1 MPDVEKLTNFQV
13 LTRRPKRLKTERE
26 SGFKA
31 HPPAFREPPLTLK
44 LTDSQQWGRE

>member
-31 HPPAFREPPLTLK
+31 HPSLQGTRP
-44 LTDSQQWGRE
+44 